1 MASEKLPVFQ
11 SFPQVSR
18 VSRKWRGKRP
28 KKKGWK
34 QARRVAEFA
43 VCEHCGL
50 NLNNHG
56 IGFASKRA
64 AMRYR
69 GAIDHI
75 VPERLALL
83 TGKNPH
89 DPLNLWCLAESC
101 HDRIKTPADK
111 LLCDGDTPGFL
122 ARLRE
127 NGFPMKRVESA
138 LAFYGLL
145 R

>member
-1 MASEKLPVFQ
+1 MASEKLPVFP
-11 SFPQVSR
+11 SVPQGPL
-18 VSRKWRGKRP
+18 VSRKWPGKRP
-28 KKKGWK
+28 EKKGWK
-34 QARRVAEFA
+34 RARRVAEFA

-64 AMRYR
+64 ALRYR
-69 GAIDHI
+69 GAVDHI

-111 LLCDGDTPGFL
+111 LLCDGDTRGFL
-122 ARLRE
+122 ARLKD
-127 NGFPMKRVESA
+127 NGFPMERVKAA
-138 LAFYGLL
+138 LSFYGL
-145 R
+145 